1 MTSWQKKIKSTFT
14 FAIWFYKTTYF
25 LIFLRFSCWF
35 SSFEIGVLNTLTFNP
50 CNTVGPVRMQI
61 PWLNI
66 VLGLPVVYKVYE
78 EKTNLNVNQSESVSP
93 FFHLNQCHQLVLIM
107 IMFRCA
113 NSGAITCFKNGFGKR
128 RWKNL
133 HRGEIKLILLKRE
146 TNWFLAQC
154 HRALKV
160 SRPIKSLWTILENHP
175 RPFLGKSNKM
185 CLSALKLSRQNS
197 ENSHVIKFFSDFINF
212 SLLCKIV
219 NYIITIVDQNN
230 ILWSQLQ
237 SRHEKYFEHFIWKGI
252 LRNI

>member
-1 MTSWQKKIKSTFT
+1 MF
-14 FAIWFYKTTYF
+14 
-25 LIFLRFSCWF
+25 
-35 SSFEIGVLNTLTFNP
+35 
-50 CNTVGPVRMQI
+50 
-61 PWLNI
+61 
-66 VLGLPVVYKVYE
+66 
-78 EKTNLNVNQSESVSP
+78 
-93 FFHLNQCHQLVLIM
+93 LNQCHQLDLIM
-107 IMFRCA
+107 TMLRCA
-113 NSGAITCFKNGFGKR
+113 NCGAITCFKNGFGRR
-128 RWKNL
+128 RWKSLLKGEDNKLILKNL
-133 HRGEIKLILLKRE
+133 HRDENNLISLKRV

-154 HRALKV
+154 PKALKV

-230 ILWSQLQ
+230 ILWSQLE

>member
-1 MTSWQKKIKSTFT
+1 
-14 FAIWFYKTTYF
+14 
-25 LIFLRFSCWF
+25 
-35 SSFEIGVLNTLTFNP
+35 
-50 CNTVGPVRMQI
+50 MQI

-93 FFHLNQCHQLVLIM
+93 FFPSFLTNVINLFSSWSCSGVRTLAPLPASRTGLAKGGGKVCSKVRINKLILK
-107 IMFRCA
+107 
-113 NSGAITCFKNGFGKR
+113 SLHWGGK
-128 RWKNL
+128 
-133 HRGEIKLILLKRE
+133 KLILLKRE
-146 TNWFLAQC
+146 TIWFLAQC
-154 HRALKV
+154 PKALKV

-237 SRHEKYFEHFIWKGI
+237 SRHEKYFENFIWKGI